1 MHDKCSFVEG
11 GKEVQHNL
19 RRLHSNP
26 LVFEETNPL
35 SRVDGFEVNQ
45 GKINKLSHRHVNR
58 PSYSAGLRNFN
69 RIGVCN
75 NGLKSMAIPNNGL
88 HNCKRFNL

>member
-1 MHDKCSFVEG
+1 MTNIPFVEG

-26 LVFEETNPL
+26 LVFEEIYPP

-45 GKINKLSHRHVNR
+45 GKTNKFNHVHVNR
-58 PSYSAGLRNFN
+58 PS
-69 RIGVCN
+69 
-75 NGLKSMAIPNNGL
+75 
-88 HNCKRFNL
+88 